1 MPIWHECSIDSE
13 NIMNAKSLLNKV
25 AAGILAGVLCL
36 GFGTMSFAVNGAST
50 GVVTGAVTRIATG
63 AMAEAAIEAA
73 ATNETS
79 KKMSPRDGSV
89 SRVVDGATKSTGA
102 EKGNSHWSAFNLVA
116 ALTSLLIALIVVAHL
131 GISSLRNDQAEA
143 EAWERLKNPE
153 TLDDIEEAV
162 SRYEKMMEHPEN
174 ITTFEKRSTAFN
186 QLCTSVC
193 VGLAVVGIIVFF
205 IVGRFDTPM
214 VLFDA
219 LTPLFIV
226 LFVLTLLGAVL
237 SLLCGSGVLKFG
249 KRNKGSAD

>member
-1 MPIWHECSIDSE
+1 MWHECSIDRE
-13 NIMNAKSLLNKV
+13 NIMNAKSLPNKV

-36 GFGTMSFAVNGAST
+36 GFGAMSFVVNGASAGVVT
-50 GVVTGAVTRIATG
+50 GVVTKIATG
-63 AMAEAAIEAA
+63 AMAEATLEPVAI
-73 ATNETS
+73 NETS
-79 KKMSPRDGSV
+79 KKIAPRDGTV
-89 SRVVDGATKSTGA
+89 SRVVDGATKTAGA

-131 GISSLRNDQAEA
+131 GISSLRDDQAEA

-153 TLDDIEEAV
+153 TLEDIEEAV
-162 SRYEKMMEHPEN
+162 SRYEKMMERSED
-174 ITTFEKRSTAFN
+174 ITTFNKRSTAFN

-226 LFVLTLLGAVL
+226 
-237 SLLCGSGVLKFG
+237 
-249 KRNKGSAD
+249 